1 MSDEEKKVECGVHGT
16 SAATFLCRH
25 LNDGEGQGFNVGYDP
40 EHPDNL
46 YPDAWCD
53 QCDAVLEQEGEWNDR
68 AEAFAGIRLVCA
80 ECYCHIRELNWLQDE
95 DMLHALITDSF
106 NYLQEQQSS
115 FMATYKIGEHS
126 RWDWY
131 QETGKLIFSNE
142 GTPTVECDVDFVGT
156 FSSSSDSWMWAWANE
171 SFLELVKAMSREV
184 RELGDSLNLLKLACA
199 TWSADPVDGWEMTAV
214 MAKHLGAIGS
224 YRAPGENG
232 FLYMVVREARWVS

>member
-106 NYLQEQQSS
+106 NYLQEQQNS
-115 FMATYKIGEHS
+115 FMATYKIGAIAMPLPAAMAHAGSVVLGGVLGQIALGRFGEPADIARAVAFLAGPS
-126 RWDWY
+126 AAY
-131 QETGKLIFSNE
+131 ITGETLH
-142 GTPTVECDVDFVGT
+142 V
-156 FSSSSDSWMWAWANE
+156 
-171 SFLELVKAMSREV
+171 
-184 RELGDSLNLLKLACA
+184 
-199 TWSADPVDGWEMTAV
+199 
-214 MAKHLGAIGS
+214 
-224 YRAPGENG
+224 NG
-232 FLYMVVREARWVS
+232 GMYMP